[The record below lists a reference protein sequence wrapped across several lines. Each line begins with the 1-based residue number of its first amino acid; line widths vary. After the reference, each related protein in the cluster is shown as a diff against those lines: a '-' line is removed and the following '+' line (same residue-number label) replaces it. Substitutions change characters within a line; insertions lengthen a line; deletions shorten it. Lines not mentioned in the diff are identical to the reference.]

1 MYRYVLPFL
10 CLLATPSLG
19 SSQDFDR
26 EDAFI
31 LSFFLRQSSVIDEL
45 ELVESQKEDIG
56 QVSSKMEEVM
66 NDWGTG
72 GLKLKLMGDP
82 EALEK
87 RKDEIRDQFIE
98 IGNSFAEQLLP
109 HQQKRMNQ
117 LYLRFKIFTTEDGLP
132 HVFLS
137 EKISGLNLK
146 DTDKSTIKVKVGK
159 YDEELKALLAR
170 HRKEL
175 IELAERK
182 DREILESLDQEQV
195 TILQQQLGEGFSF
208 DESMSRMAGGSK
220 ASKNEK

>member
-1 MYRYVLPFL
+1 
-10 CLLATPSLG
+10 
-19 SSQDFDR
+19 
-26 EDAFI
+26 
-31 LSFFLRQSSVIDEL
+31 
-45 ELVESQKEDIG
+45 
-56 QVSSKMEEVM
+56 
-66 NDWGTG
+66 
-72 GLKLKLMGDP
+72 
-82 EALEK
+82 
-87 RKDEIRDQFIE
+87 
-98 IGNSFAEQLLP
+98 
-109 HQQKRMNQ
+109 MNQ

-146 DTDKSTIKVKVGK
+146 DTDKSTIKVKAGK